1 MTFKMGKRRK
11 TVSGSLT
18 VEAAL
23 GLTLF
28 VLFSVCMMMPMEML
42 RTRQKVQTV
51 LEVTA
56 REMSQ
61 YAYIL
66 YRLDQGDDTVLEES
80 ENWEKELS
88 GLLAGMAVRA
98 YLREKIEGIAGKE
111 RIENLR
117 ITEASLMEDGENII
131 LAAEYDLKIPF
142 SVFHISRI
150 QASSRTA
157 RRAWIGSE
165 GDRNRGKETEKAEEV
180 MVYIGSSMGRYHL
193 SRKCHYLTNEFRA
206 VSYESIE
213 NLRNQS
219 GGKYYSCSVCGKACG
234 AGDTVYIMP
243 NGSHYHSRTDC
254 PSVVSYVRE
263 VPLSQ
268 AEHLGACSYC
278 GGNKT

>member
-98 YLREKIEGIAGKE
+98 YLREKIEGIAGKG

-165 GDRNRGKETEKAEEV
+165 GDRNRGKET
-180 MVYIGSSMGRYHL
+180 
-193 SRKCHYLTNEFRA
+193 
-206 VSYESIE
+206 
-213 NLRNQS
+213 
-219 GGKYYSCSVCGKACG
+219 
-234 AGDTVYIMP
+234 
-243 NGSHYHSRTDC
+243 
-254 PSVVSYVRE
+254 
-263 VPLSQ
+263 
-268 AEHLGACSYC
+268 
-278 GGNKT
+278 

>member
-80 ENWEKELS
+80 ENWEK
-88 GLLAGMAVRA
+88 RA
-98 YLREKIEGIAGKE
+98 FR
-111 RIENLR
+111 
-117 ITEASLMEDGENII
+117 
-131 LAAEYDLKIPF
+131 PF
-142 SVFHISRI
+142 SRNGCQSVFKRK
-150 QASSRTA
+150 
-157 RRAWIGSE
+157 
-165 GDRNRGKETEKAEEV
+165 NRGDC
-180 MVYIGSSMGRYHL
+180 
-193 SRKCHYLTNEFRA
+193 RKRKN
-206 VSYESIE
+206 
-213 NLRNQS
+213 
-219 GGKYYSCSVCGKACG
+219 
-234 AGDTVYIMP
+234 
-243 NGSHYHSRTDC
+243 
-254 PSVVSYVRE
+254 
-263 VPLSQ
+263 
-268 AEHLGACSYC
+268 
-278 GGNKT
+278 

>member
-1 MTFKMGKRRK
+1 MTFRAKRKRRN
-11 TVSGSLT
+11 VSGSLT

-56 REMSQ
+56 RELSQ

-66 YRLDQGDDTVLEES
+66 YRLDQGDDTVLEE
-80 ENWEKELS
+80 KEAWKEDFS
-88 GLLAGMAVRA
+88 VFPAGIAVKA
-98 YLREKIEGIAGKE
+98 YLKEKIEEMAGKE

-131 LAAEYDLKIPF
+131 FEAEYDLKIPF

-150 QASSRTA
+150 RASARTV

-165 GDRNRGKETEKAEEV
+165 GNRKRGQETEKPGEV
-180 MVYIGSSMGRYHL
+180 TVYIGSSMGRYHL
-193 SRKCHYLTNEFRA
+193 SRNCHYLANEFRA

-219 GGKYYSCSVCGKACG
+219 GGKYSPCSVCGKKCG

-243 NGSHYHSRTDC
+243 NGSHYHSQTDC

-263 VPLSQ
+263 VPLSLV
-268 AEHLGACSYC
+268 EHLGACSYC
-278 GGNKT
+278 GGK